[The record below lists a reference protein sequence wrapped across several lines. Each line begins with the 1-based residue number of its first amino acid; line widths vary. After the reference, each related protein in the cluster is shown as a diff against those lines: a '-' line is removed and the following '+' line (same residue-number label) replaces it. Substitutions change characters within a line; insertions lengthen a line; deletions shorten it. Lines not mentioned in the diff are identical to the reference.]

1 MVPDGAARWHAA
13 SGTVP
18 LGEPAPA
25 DTTVADASAGNSP
38 YDAGDTDEDTRR
50 HAAGADALAG
60 AHPDGDSPAARA
72 TDPPAGAPP
81 DDSSSAGR
89 TDVPGTTDTEPA
101 HDAHPL
107 GTALAADAGT
117 AVTDTAVTDTHEAD
131 ADTDGG
137 TGIRATAAID
147 TCAVPD
153 TGTDADAEPL
163 GTCADPRTRT
173 HPDTPADTHPH
184 DHTHTT
190 ATVDTYAVA
199 HPDVAHPDTDAR
211 PQRGGHHDMV
221 HVPHRGGRG
230 SADGRRP
237 DGR

>member
-25 DTTVADASAGNSP
+25 DTTVADAPAGNSP

-89 TDVPGTTDTEPA
+89 TDIPGTTDTEPA

-107 GTALAADAGT
+107 GTALAADTG
-117 AVTDTAVTDTHEAD
+117 TAVTDTHEAD

-163 GTCADPRTRT
+163 GTCAGPRTHT
-173 HPDTPADTHPH
+173 HPHTPADTHPH
-184 DHTHTT
+184 DHTHTHTT

-199 HPDVAHPDTDAR
+199 HPGTDGR

>member
-38 YDAGDTDEDTRR
+38 YDAGGTDQDTRR
-50 HAAGADALAG
+50 HTAGTDALAG
-60 AHPDGDSPAARA
+60 AHPDGDGPAAGA
-72 TDPPAGAPP
+72 ADPPAGTPP

-89 TDVPGTTDTEPA
+89 TDIRGTADTDPA

-107 GTALAADAGT
+107 GTALAADTGT
-117 AVTDTAVTDTHEAD
+117 AVTDAGTHE

-137 TGIRATAAID
+137 TGIRATAAVD

-153 TGTDADAEPL
+153 TGPDADAL
-163 GTCADPRTRT
+163 GTRAVPRTHT
-173 HPDTPADTHPH
+173 HTHAPADTHPH

-190 ATVDTYAVA
+190 ATVGTYAVA
-199 HPDVAHPDTDAR
+199 HPDTDGR
-211 PQRGGHHDMV
+211 PQPGGHHDMV
-221 HVPHRGGRG
+221 HVPHRSGRS